1 MIAGPSACVSC
12 LSPAIVRFRL
22 SRRLARVGAR
32 YRDDMSTQWN
42 DEEDAA
48 MDYLPHVD
56 QVIYLRGIR
65 RRMNYQTGIT
75 GLSAPISYAWLG
87 QLTDVHP
94 EIGSN
99 AAPKARMT
107 LSAIRC
113 SLARLERAGLIE
125 RIPNSDRRLVFRC
138 ILASRDQS
146 VSGRNSRGTAE
157 EQQTRNNTVF
167 ETENNELHK
176 KNSIGAADCCTAM
189 NSTLQGSGIR
199 VLRGAKAPVEPAL
212 GGPDLVPSD
221 HAKNTPINGATKPVR
236 MVFEYWQQVMN
247 HPQAILDNKRSRAI
261 AGRLKEGHSVD
272 KLKLAIDGCKASP
285 WHQGKNDR
293 HQVFDDIEL
302 ICRDA
307 KRVES
312 FIARVAGQTA
322 QQAELDAW
330 VNEGA
335 CLEGEYHHVQ
345 A

>member
-1 MIAGPSACVSC
+1 MP
-12 LSPAIVRFRL
+12 
-22 SRRLARVGAR
+22 
-32 YRDDMSTQWN
+32 TQWN
-42 DEEDAA
+42 SEEDAA
-48 MDYLPHVD
+48 LDYLPHVD

-65 RRMNYQTGIT
+65 RRMNYHTGIT
-75 GLSAPISYAWLG
+75 GIDAPISYAWLG

-125 RIPNSDRRLVFRC
+125 RLPNNDRRLVFRC
-138 ILASRDQS
+138 LLASREQS
-146 VSGRNSRGTAE
+146 VSRRNSRGTAE
-157 EQQTRNNTVF
+157 EQQIRNETHF
-167 ETENNELHK
+167 EPENSELDAR
-176 KNSIGAADCCTAM
+176 NSRGTAECCTAR
-189 NSTLQGSGIR
+189 NSTIQESGIR
-199 VLRGAKAPVEPAL
+199 FLRVANATVEPAP
-212 GGPDLVPSD
+212 GGPDLASSETG
-221 HAKNTPINGATKPVR
+221 KTTPLNGATKPVR
-236 MVFEYWQQVMN
+236 AVFAYWQQVMN

-272 KLKLAIDGCKASP
+272 KLKLAIDGCKASA
-285 WHQGKNDR
+285 WHQGQNDR

-307 KRVES
+307 KRVEAFVS
-312 FIARVAGQTA
+312 RVAGQTA
-322 QQAELDAW
+322 QQQELDAW

-335 CLEGEYHHVQ
+335 CIEGEYRHVQ

>member
-1 MIAGPSACVSC
+1 MP
-12 LSPAIVRFRL
+12 
-22 SRRLARVGAR
+22 
-32 YRDDMSTQWN
+32 TQWN

-48 MDYLPHVD
+48 LDYLPHVD

-65 RRMNYQTGIT
+65 RRMNYTTGIT

-99 AAPKARMT
+99 ATPKARMT

-125 RIPNSDRRLVFRC
+125 RIPNNERRLVFRC
-138 ILASRDQS
+138 LLASREQS

-157 EQQTRNNTVF
+157 EQQIRNDINF
-167 ETENNELHK
+167 EPENSELNAR
-176 KNSIGAADCCTAM
+176 NSRGTAECCTAR
-189 NSTLQGSGIR
+189 NSTIQESGIR
-199 VLRGAKAPVEPAL
+199 LLRVAKATVEPAP
-212 GGPDLVPSD
+212 GGPDLASSG
-221 HAKNTPINGATKPVR
+221 KGKTTPLNGATKRVR
-236 MVFEYWQQVMN
+236 AVFEYWQQVMN
-247 HPQAILDNKRSRAI
+247 HPQAILDHKRSRAI

-272 KLKLAIDGCKASP
+272 KLKLAIDGCKASA
-285 WHQGKNDR
+285 WHQGQNDR

-307 KRVES
+307 NRVEA
-312 FIARVAGQTA
+312 FVARVAGQTA
-322 QQAELDAW
+322 QQQELDAW

-335 CLEGEYHHVQ
+335 CIEGEFRHVQ